1 MSSPTP
7 IYVAVVDDDLLTMV
21 PAEADLVLWADM
33 AKLRTSPWTRDSFAK
48 VVSADSGA
56 SEPEF
61 DQIRDVERL
70 VFAKVPALRDG
81 ASLLVAQG
89 KFDRE
94 RMSKDFAK
102 DGGAVEKSAYR
113 GADMLVRGDEAL
125 AFLSNRTVISGLT
138 VAVRTAIDCNVGV
151 ARSIDSDSWFQR
163 LRGRLT
169 RTKGTPPV
177 AALYVQLQP
186 TTREALLREMGEGEA
201 LEEFAGRIDLGSD
214 LDVTAIGSVR
224 TALQARDL
232 AARLAAAAREARER
246 DAVLLV
252 LAGPAGSGKSTLCD
266 RLVASDK
273 GFARV
278 VTSTTRPRRI
288 GCATIKAETAKRP
301 DPLRG
306 LGPFRDG
313 KPGLERSLSYHLTNA
328 GKRGLGDEFFQAD
341 FVNQVEINVE
351 NNGDL

>member
-1 MSSPTP
+1 MPRPSLD
-7 IYVAVVDDDLLTMV
+7 DDDLLAMV

-138 VAVRTAIDCNVGV
+138 VAVRTAIDCNIGV

-163 LRGRLT
+163 LRARLT

-232 AARLAAAAREARER
+232 AARLAERVR
-246 DAVLLV
+246 DARSRPIVAAFGFTSVLDSMRFSAKETDV
-252 LAGPAGSGKSTLCD
+252 EVTLHI
-266 RLVASDK
+266 SQQE
-273 GFARV
+273 RV
-278 VTSTTRPRRI
+278 EISERMAIV
-288 GCATIKAETAKRP
+288 AETIARMRKTP
-301 DPLRG
+301 SKEKSQP
-306 LGPFRDG
+306 
-313 KPGLERSLSYHLTNA
+313 
-328 GKRGLGDEFFQAD
+328 
-341 FVNQVEINVE
+341 
-351 NNGDL
+351 

>member
-1 MSSPTP
+1 M
-7 IYVAVVDDDLLTMV
+7 VAPGDSTMPRPSLDDDDLLAMV

-56 SEPEF
+56 GEPEF

-125 AFLSNRTVISGLT
+125 AFLSNRTVLSGLT
-138 VAVRTAIDCNVGV
+138 VAVRTAIDCNIGV

-232 AARLAAAAREARER
+232 AARLAERVR
-246 DAVLLV
+246 DARSRPIVAAFGFTSVLDSMRFSAKETDV
-252 LAGPAGSGKSTLCD
+252 EVTLHI
-266 RLVASDK
+266 SQQE
-273 GFARV
+273 RV
-278 VTSTTRPRRI
+278 EISERMAIV
-288 GCATIKAETAKRP
+288 AETIARMRKTP
-301 DPLRG
+301 SKEKSQP
-306 LGPFRDG
+306 
-313 KPGLERSLSYHLTNA
+313 
-328 GKRGLGDEFFQAD
+328 
-341 FVNQVEINVE
+341 
-351 NNGDL
+351 

>member
-1 MSSPTP
+1 MMPLVRVLPFLLLAVSCAETP
-7 IYVAVVDDDLLTMV
+7 MVAPGDSIMPRPSLDDDDLLTMV

-232 AARLAAAAREARER
+232 ATRLAERVR
-246 DAVLLV
+246 DARSRPIVAAFGFTSVLDSMRFSAKETDV
-252 LAGPAGSGKSTLCD
+252 EVTLHI
-266 RLVASDK
+266 SQQE
-273 GFARV
+273 RV
-278 VTSTTRPRRI
+278 EISERMAIV
-288 GCATIKAETAKRP
+288 AETVARMRKTP
-301 DPLRG
+301 SKE
-306 LGPFRDG
+306 
-313 KPGLERSLSYHLTNA
+313 KP
-328 GKRGLGDEFFQAD
+328 QP
-341 FVNQVEINVE
+341 
-351 NNGDL
+351 

>member
-1 MSSPTP
+1 M
-7 IYVAVVDDDLLTMV
+7 VAPGGSTMPRPSLDDDDLLAMV

-232 AARLAAAAREARER
+232 AARLAERVR
-246 DAVLLV
+246 DARSRPIVAAFGFTSVLDSMRFSAKETDV
-252 LAGPAGSGKSTLCD
+252 EVTLHI
-266 RLVASDK
+266 SQQE
-273 GFARV
+273 RV
-278 VTSTTRPRRI
+278 EISERMAIV
-288 GCATIKAETAKRP
+288 AETVARMRKTP
-301 DPLRG
+301 SKE
-306 LGPFRDG
+306 
-313 KPGLERSLSYHLTNA
+313 KP
-328 GKRGLGDEFFQAD
+328 QP
-341 FVNQVEINVE
+341 
-351 NNGDL
+351 

>member
-1 MSSPTP
+1 MMPLVRVLPFLLLAVSCAETSM
-7 IYVAVVDDDLLTMV
+7 VAPGGSTMPRPPLDDDDLLTMV

-56 SEPEF
+56 NEPEF

-232 AARLAAAAREARER
+232 ATRLAERVR
-246 DAVLLV
+246 DARSR
-252 LAGPAGSGKSTLCD
+252 PI
-266 RLVASDK
+266 VAAF
-273 GFARV
+273 GFASVLDSMRFSAKETDVEVTLHISQQERV
-278 VTSTTRPRRI
+278 EISERMAIV
-288 GCATIKAETAKRP
+288 AETVARMRKTP
-301 DPLRG
+301 SKE
-306 LGPFRDG
+306 
-313 KPGLERSLSYHLTNA
+313 KP
-328 GKRGLGDEFFQAD
+328 QP
-341 FVNQVEINVE
+341 
-351 NNGDL
+351 

>member
-1 MSSPTP
+1 MMSLVRALPFLLLMASCAETP
-7 IYVAVVDDDLLTMV
+7 MVATGGSTMPRPSLDDDDLLAMV

-163 LRGRLT
+163 LRARLT
-169 RTKGTPPV
+169 RTKGTVPPV

-201 LEEFAGRIDLGSD
+201 LEEFASRIDLGSD

-232 AARLAAAAREARER
+232 AARLAERVR
-246 DAVLLV
+246 DARSRPIVAAFGFTSVLDSMRFSAKETDV
-252 LAGPAGSGKSTLCD
+252 EVTLHI
-266 RLVASDK
+266 SQQE
-273 GFARV
+273 RV
-278 VTSTTRPRRI
+278 EIAERMAIV
-288 GCATIKAETAKRP
+288 AETVARMRKTP
-301 DPLRG
+301 S
-306 LGPFRDG
+306 
-313 KPGLERSLSYHLTNA
+313 K
-328 GKRGLGDEFFQAD
+328 
-341 FVNQVEINVE
+341 E
-351 NNGDL
+351 NSQP

>member
-1 MSSPTP
+1 MMPLVRVLPFLLLAVSCAETP
-7 IYVAVVDDDLLTMV
+7 MVAPGGSTMPRPSLDDDDLLAMV

-138 VAVRTAIDCNVGV
+138 VAVRTAIDCNIGV

-163 LRGRLT
+163 LRARLT

-186 TTREALLREMGEGEA
+186 ATREALLREMGEGEA

-232 AARLAAAAREARER
+232 AARLAERVR
-246 DAVLLV
+246 DARSRPIVAAFGFTSVLDSMRFSAKETDV
-252 LAGPAGSGKSTLCD
+252 EVTLHI
-266 RLVASDK
+266 SQQE
-273 GFARV
+273 RV
-278 VTSTTRPRRI
+278 EISERMAIV
-288 GCATIKAETAKRP
+288 AETVARMRKTP
-301 DPLRG
+301 SKEKSQP
-306 LGPFRDG
+306 
-313 KPGLERSLSYHLTNA
+313 
-328 GKRGLGDEFFQAD
+328 
-341 FVNQVEINVE
+341 
-351 NNGDL
+351 

>member
-1 MSSPTP
+1 MMPLVRVLPFLLLAVSCAETP
-7 IYVAVVDDDLLTMV
+7 MVAPGGSTMPRPPLDDDDLLAMV

-56 SEPEF
+56 GEPEF

-138 VAVRTAIDCNVGV
+138 VAVRTAIDCNIGV

-232 AARLAAAAREARER
+232 AARLAERVR
-246 DAVLLV
+246 DARSRPIVAAFGFTSVLDSMRFSAKETDV
-252 LAGPAGSGKSTLCD
+252 EVTLHI
-266 RLVASDK
+266 SQQE
-273 GFARV
+273 RV
-278 VTSTTRPRRI
+278 EISERMAIV
-288 GCATIKAETAKRP
+288 AETVARM
-301 DPLRG
+301 R
-306 LGPFRDG
+306 
-313 KPGLERSLSYHLTNA
+313 KPPSKEKS
-328 GKRGLGDEFFQAD
+328 KP
-341 FVNQVEINVE
+341 
-351 NNGDL
+351 